1 MHSVAC
7 SPFHRNIFL
16 CCGAA
21 GSVFLYSL
29 LGSKPLLTLD
39 VTGSFLHSVVWSRH
53 RPLVFAAA
61 AEDGY
66 LYLFDLQRNTSGHVS
81 RLSMNA
87 TAGQEFALS
96 TGGDDDGHRG
106 GRGVQEPPPAYGLA
120 FNPRHPSLMAC
131 GDGGGNVRVFR
142 LGSRF
147 TETHGQEESLLD
159 SIANV
164 QEDGDDGDDDGGGGS
179 GSGSGSGGGGGGG
192 GGRSGGDGRFD

>member
-1 MHSVAC
+1 M
-7 SPFHRNIFL
+7 
-16 CCGAA
+16 
-21 GSVFLYSL
+21 
-29 LGSKPLLTLD
+29 
-39 VTGSFLHSVVWSRH
+39 
-53 RPLVFAAA
+53 
-61 AEDGY
+61 
-66 LYLFDLQRNTSGHVS
+66 YLFDLQRNTSGHVS

-96 TGGDDDGHRG
+96 TGGDDDDGHRG

-164 QEDGDDGDDDGGGGS
+164 QEDGDGGDDDGGGSDGGGGS
-179 GSGSGSGGGGGGG
+179 GSGCGGGGGGWG
-192 GGRSGGDGRFD
+192 GGGGSGCGRSGGDGRFD